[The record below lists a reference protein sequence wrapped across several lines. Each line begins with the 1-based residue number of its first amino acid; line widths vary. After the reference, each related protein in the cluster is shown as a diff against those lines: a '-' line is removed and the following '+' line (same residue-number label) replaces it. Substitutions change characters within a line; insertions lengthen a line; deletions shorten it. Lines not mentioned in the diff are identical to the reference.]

1 MLWPLD
7 VSVSLQCG
15 LLFTTVMLCCRLM
28 LMALYNVSISLK
40 GLKYLS
46 ENQGIL
52 PLIWSLLDD
61 GHWEVC
67 LHSLRLLQSM
77 LLEDDVLLL
86 LGSSLLDPD
95 LCARVSRLAA
105 STQPSLRLTALQTLE
120 DLQALQQGRA
130 CKQSRV

>member
-1 MLWPLD
+1 M
-7 VSVSLQCG
+7 SV
-15 LLFTTVMLCCRLM
+15 
-28 LMALYNVSISLK
+28 
-40 GLKYLS
+40 
-46 ENQGIL
+46 
-52 PLIWSLLDD
+52 D

-120 DLQALQQGRA
+120 DLQALQQVPQYDEPCFPALAVIVFTTLTLPGQ
-130 CKQSRV
+130 K